1 MIAAALLLALS
12 AGAAAENP
20 AKDIDHLFAHI
31 EKLELQQENQDARTI
46 HELDHKIEALGPQAI
61 RWGDKAVPPLA
72 AILTDN
78 KRSLKTRLWALS
90 FLALTHD
97 PTALDPLK
105 SILNDATASE
115 LLRADAA
122 SAIPNLEISADAQRG
137 ALCQALSLDLP
148 TPTLRETLFGLS
160 RLGCDD
166 AAALEARAK
175 QFGARPKSEEAEMIR
190 LAVEALGL
198 SHPVEAAR
206 ALWRVFTFFPA
217 GTPQRLACLDALL
230 LQRDAQQSFEP
241 VAENSASDALYS
253 ESNTPENAAA
263 AARLLA
269 NFDDPKAVPVLLRF
283 LKNKDAEVA
292 TTAAEGLVRLKA
304 QEGRKP
310 VEKLLA
316 GVLDDPRFAPLPGR
330 PDPGALMERL
340 EKAVEGFK

>member
-12 AGAAAENP
+12 AGASAENP
-20 AKDIDHLFAHI
+20 AKDIDHLFVHI

-61 RWGDKAVPPLA
+61 RWGARAVPPLA
-72 AILTDN
+72 AILANN

-97 PTALDPLK
+97 PSALDPLK
-105 SILNDATASE
+105 STLDDATASE

-122 SAIPNLEISADAQRG
+122 SAIPNLEIDAAAQRG
-137 ALCQALSLDLP
+137 ALCQALDLDLP
-148 TPTLRETLFGLS
+148 VAALRETLFGLS

-166 AAALEARAK
+166 VAALEARAK

-190 LAVEALGL
+190 LAVEGLGL

-230 LQRDAQQSFEP
+230 LQRESLLVFEP
-241 VAENSASDALYS
+241 IAENDASDALFS
-253 ESNTPENAAA
+253 ESDAPENAVA

-269 NFDDPKAVPVLLRF
+269 SLDDPKAVPVLMRF
-283 LKNKDAEVA
+283 LKNKDAEVV

-304 QEGRKP
+304 QEARKP

-316 GVLDDPRFAPLPGR
+316 GVLDDPRFAPMPGR
-330 PDPGALMERL
+330 PDPSALMERL
-340 EKAVEGFK
+340 QKAVDGFK